1 MIRGG
6 PIPDRWPV
14 FALAALAAL
23 AGWTAAAEETPIVGD
38 ERAVTR
44 HLDHAD
50 LAAGDMSVPELIAAG
65 RELFEARFTVL
76 DGAGRPAATAAEV
89 PTHRPIGDTPM
100 FLRTSGPDAGSC
112 AACHIDPAVGGSGDF
127 ALNVF
132 VAPQDIEYD
141 FDTIGPELSMERG
154 TTALFGAGLL
164 ELLAREMTAD
174 LHALRD
180 GAVAEARAGGRPVRV
195 VLETKG
201 VTFGALTALPD
212 GTVDT
217 TEVAGVNPDLIVRPF
232 GQKAVS
238 VSLRHFT
245 VTAFNNHHGMQPVE
259 RFGPRWTGLA
269 DFDGDGHGDELS
281 DGDLTAAVLFQAA
294 LPPPVQVVPEHPV
307 LREAVAR
314 GEALF
319 GEIGCGSCH
328 RPALPLETPIFTEPG
343 PYNPAGTLRPGDV
356 DGVVA
361 VDLAALWGDW
371 LEIDDDGRVLVRAFT
386 DLRRHRIADG
396 ETPFFANERITQNFV
411 PRDQFRTAPLWGVG
425 STAPYGHRGDVTTLT
440 EVILHHGGSGAESRD
455 AFAALPDADRR
466 AVIEFLRS
474 LRIVPAEPPIAPLR
488 TRAAIAP

>member
-6 PIPDRWPV
+6 FSPSRWPV
-14 FALAALAAL
+14 FVLSALTVAVGGAAGAD
-23 AGWTAAAEETPIVGD
+23 EPPIVGD
-38 ERAVTR
+38 ERVVTR
-44 HLDHAD
+44 HLDHAA
-50 LAAGDMSVPELIAAG
+50 LAAGELSVPELIAAG

-76 DGAGRPAATAAEV
+76 DGAGRPGATAAEV

-180 GAVAEARAGGRPVRV
+180 DAVAEARAESRPVRV

-217 TEVAGVNPDLIVRPF
+217 TEVEGVNPDLIIRPF

-269 DFDGDGHGDELS
+269 DFDGDGHADEMS

-294 LPPPVQVVPEHPV
+294 LPPPVQVLPEHPV
-307 LREAVAR
+307 LREAAMR

-319 GEIGCGSCH
+319 GEVGCGSCH
-328 RPALPLETPIFTEPG
+328 MPALPLENPIFTEPG

-356 DGVVA
+356 DSAVA

-371 LEIDDDGRVLVRAFT
+371 LEFDDEGRVLVRAFT

-425 STAPYGHRGDVTTLT
+425 STAPYGHRGDVTTLM
-440 EVILHHGGSGAESRD
+440 EVILHHGGSAAGSRE
-455 AFAALPDADRR
+455 AFSALPDADRR

-474 LRIVPAEPPIAPLR
+474 LRIVPAEPLAEPVQR
-488 TRAAIAP
+488 RAAVAP